1 MVMTVTQAIVYVMT
15 GMYGEP
21 AEIGA
26 GVCLLIIIQVH
37 IPSII
42 SLLLATHTFH
52 CLYCNRGFQ
61 FIHNFSY
68 FIFLIVCVHFHASLY
83 TCLSNNCNSQ
93 WFHYVHM

>member
-42 SLLLATHTFH
+42 SIVIGHTHLPLSLL
-52 CLYCNRGFQ
+52 
-61 FIHNFSY
+61 
-68 FIFLIVCVHFHASLY
+68 
-83 TCLSNNCNSQ
+83 
-93 WFHYVHM
+93 

>member
-37 IPSII
+37 TQPVLTLSGLIQLFYCLNTHPS
-42 SLLLATHTFH
+42 
-52 CLYCNRGFQ
+52 R
-61 FIHNFSY
+61 
-68 FIFLIVCVHFHASLY
+68 
-83 TCLSNNCNSQ
+83 
-93 WFHYVHM
+93 